1 MQIHKHDAII
11 IGAGGAG
18 LMAALYASKGGAD
31 VAVVSKLYPTRS
43 HTGTAQGGIGAALG
57 NLDEDKPI
65 YHTYD
70 TIKGGDYL
78 TDQAAAK
85 ILAENAVEA
94 VIELE
99 HMGLPFDR
107 TSEKRISQ
115 RRFGGHTRNFGEELV
130 RRACHAADRT
140 GHMILQTLYQQC
152 IKNEVKFFDEFQVV
166 DLIVVDGTA
175 AGVVAIELGTG
186 AFHIFHGKASF
197 FASGGWGRCWSVTS
211 NAHSL
216 TGDGAAIALRR
227 GVPLQDME
235 FFQFHPTGIYR
246 MGILITEGVRGEGGV
261 LVNSQGER
269 FMERYAPSAKDLAS
283 RDVVSRAIYLE
294 TRAGR
299 SIKNRGYVHLD
310 VRPQTV
316 NRYFAEEG
324 RDRKDFIDAGTVE
337 RKLPDILDFC
347 RTYLGVDP
355 VKEPMPVQPTAHY
368 AMGGIPTNVDA
379 QVLIDAAGTVMP
391 GAFAAGET
399 ACVSVHGA
407 NRLGTNSL
415 VDLVVFGRRGG
426 MKLAEYVKGSDW
438 APLPADA
445 GAEIEAE
452 FQRIRAGS
460 GKSRPGELRHLMQQ
474 TMMDNVGV
482 FRTEETLQQGIEDLA
497 DLRERFYKDL
507 QIDDKSR
514 VFNTDLMEAWE
525 LGCLLDLAD
534 VTARTA
540 IERKE
545 SRGAH
550 SREDFKNR
558 DDENWMAHS
567 LIYQQGNSADPSFE
581 ANFDKKVDLSL
592 WEEEIEAGVPEEQQK
607 FRPIERVY

>member
-1 MQIHKHDAII
+1 MKIHKHEVII
-11 IGAGGAG
+11 VGAGGAG

-43 HTGTAQGGIGAALG
+43 HTGAAQGGIGAALG

-78 TDQAAAK
+78 TDQHAAK
-85 ILAENAVEA
+85 VLAENAVDA

-107 TSEKRISQ
+107 TDEKRISQ

-152 IKNEVKFFDEFQVV
+152 IKNEVNFFDEYQVI
-166 DLIVVDGTA
+166 DMIVVDGTV
-175 AGVVAIELGTG
+175 AGVIAIELGTG
-186 AFHIFHGKASF
+186 EFHVFHGKAVL
-197 FASGGWGRCWSVTS
+197 FATGGWGRLWSVTS

-227 GVPLQDME
+227 GVPMQDME
-235 FFQFHPTGIYR
+235 FYQFHPTGIYK

-261 LVNSQGER
+261 LLNSNGER
-269 FMERYAPSAKDLAS
+269 FMERYAPSVKDLAS

-294 TRAGR
+294 TREGR

-310 VRPQTV
+310 VRPATV

-324 RDRKDFIDAGTVE
+324 RPKEDFIDDNYVE
-337 RKLPDILDFC
+337 SKLPDILDFC

-368 AMGGIPTNVDA
+368 AMGGIPTN
-379 QVLIDAAGTVMP
+379 IDAEVTIDANHTVMT
-391 GAFAAGET
+391 GLFAAGET

-415 VDLVVFGRRGG
+415 VDLIVFGRRGG
-426 MKLAEYVKGSDW
+426 MKMAEFVKGSDW
-438 APLPADA
+438 KPLPADPTE
-445 GAEIEAE
+445 EIRAE
-452 FQRIRAGS
+452 FERIRTSKGGS
-460 GKSRPGELRHLMQQ
+460 KPGEMRAKMQQ

-482 FRTEETLQQGIEDLA
+482 FREEASMQVALDDLKE
-497 DLRERFYKDL
+497 LRERFHTDIS
-507 QIDDKSR
+507 IDDKGK
-514 VFNTDLMEAWE
+514 VFNTDLVEAWE
-525 LGCLLDLAD
+525 LGCMIDLAE
-534 VTARTA
+534 VTARSAMNRT
-540 IERKE
+540 E
-545 SRGAH
+545 SRGGH
-550 SREDFKNR
+550 SREDYPKRN
-558 DDENWMAHS
+558 DKEWLVHS
-567 LIYQQGNSADPSFE
+567 LAYHSGDLTKPAYKLDT
-581 ANFDKKVDLSL
+581 DKKVDLSL
-592 WEEEIEAGVPEEQQK
+592 WEEEKAQGIEESKQK
-607 FRPIERVY
+607 FRPKERVY

>member
-1 MQIHKHDAII
+1 MKIHKHDVII
-11 IGAGGAG
+11 VGAGGAG

-43 HTGTAQGGIGAALG
+43 HTGAAQGGIGAALG

-78 TDQAAAK
+78 TDQHAAK

-94 VIELE
+94 VVELE

-130 RRACHAADRT
+130 HRACHAADRT

-152 IKNEVKFFDEFQVV
+152 IKNDVNFFDEFQVV
-166 DLIVVDGTA
+166 DMIVVDGEV
-175 AGVVAIELGTG
+175 AGVVAIEMGTG
-186 AFHIFHGKASF
+186 EFHVFHGKATL
-197 FASGGWGRCWSVTS
+197 FATGGWGRCWSVTS

-216 TGDGAAIALRR
+216 TGDGAAVALRR
-227 GVPLQDME
+227 GVPMQDME
-235 FFQFHPTGIYR
+235 FYQFHPTGIYK

-261 LVNSQGER
+261 LINSQGER
-269 FMERYAPSAKDLAS
+269 FMEKYAPSVKDLAS

-299 SIKNRGYVHLD
+299 SIKGRGYMHLD
-310 VRPQTV
+310 IRPQTV
-316 NRYFAEEG
+316 NRFFAEEG
-324 RDRKDFIDAGTVE
+324 KDKSEFITDADVE

-368 AMGGIPTNVDA
+368 AMGGIPTNTDA
-379 QVLIDAAGTVMP
+379 EVVIDAKGTVMP
-391 GAFAAGET
+391 GLYAAGET

-415 VDLVVFGRRGG
+415 VDLIVFGRRGG
-426 MKLAEYVKGSDW
+426 MKMAEYVKGADW
-438 APLPADA
+438 KTLPADPT
-445 GAEIEAE
+445 ESIRAE
-452 FQRIRAGS
+452 FDRISNGTGNSSA
-460 GKSRPGELRHLMQQ
+460 GELRAKMQQ

-482 FRTEETLQQGIEDLA
+482 FREEESMQVAIDDLKE
-497 DLRERFYKDL
+497 LRHRFYTDIS
-507 QIDDKSR
+507 IDDKGKI
-514 VFNTDLMEAWE
+514 FNTDLLEAWE
-525 LGCLLDLAD
+525 LGCMLDLAD
-534 VTARTA
+534 ITARSA

-550 SREDFKNR
+550 SREDFKDR
-558 DDENWMAHS
+558 DDENWMVHT
-567 LIYQQGNSADPSFE
+567 LVNHDGNLQNPTYSM
-581 ANFDKKVDLSL
+581 NLDKKVDLSL
-592 WEEEIEAGVPEEQQK
+592 WEEEKAQNLPEDKQK
-607 FRPIERVY
+607 FRPKARVY

>member
-78 TDQAAAK
+78 TDQHAAK

-152 IKNEVKFFDEFQVV
+152 IKNEVNFFDEFQVV
-166 DLIVVDGTA
+166 DMIVVDGVV

-186 AFHIFHGKASF
+186 EFHIFHGKASF

-227 GVPLQDME
+227 GLPLQDME

-261 LVNSQGER
+261 LINSVGER

-299 SIKNRGYVHLD
+299 SIKNRGYMHLD

-324 RDRKDFIDAGTVE
+324 RDQKDFIDDETIE

-355 VKEPMPVQPTAHY
+355 VQEPMPVQPTAHY
-368 AMGGIPTNVDA
+368 AMGGIPTNIDA
-379 QVLIDAAGTVMP
+379 EVVIDAAGTVMP
-391 GAFAAGET
+391 GAYAAGET

-426 MKLAEYVKGSDW
+426 LKIAEFVKGSDW
-438 APLPADA
+438 APLPSEA

-452 FQRIRAGS
+452 FQRIRNGS
-460 GKSRPGELRHLMQQ
+460 GKSRPGELRQLMQA

-482 FRTEETLQQGIEDLA
+482 FRTEETLQQGINDLA
-497 DLRERFYKDL
+497 ELRERFYKDL
-507 QIDDKSR
+507 HIDDKSR

-540 IERKE
+540 IDRKE

-550 SREDFKNR
+550 SREDFKQR
-558 DDENWMAHS
+558 DDKNWLAHS
-567 LIYQQGNSADPSFE
+567 LIYQKGEWSDPEFD
-581 ANFDKKVDLSL
+581 AHFDKQVDLSL
-592 WEEEIEAGVPEEQQK
+592 WEEEVERGLPEEQQK
-607 FRPIERVY
+607 FRPVERVY

>member
-1 MQIHKHDAII
+1 MKIHKHDAII
-11 IGAGGAG
+11 VGAGGAG
-18 LMAALYASKGGAD
+18 LMAALYASKAGAD

-43 HTGTAQGGIGAALG
+43 HTGAAQGGIGAALG

-70 TIKGGDYL
+70 TVKGGDYL

-85 ILAENAVEA
+85 ILAENAVDA

-152 IKNEVKFFDEFQVV
+152 IKNEVHFFDEFQVV
-166 DLIVVDGTA
+166 DMIVVDGRV
-175 AGVVAIELGTG
+175 AGVIAIELGTG
-186 AFHIFHGKASF
+186 EFHIFHGKASF

-261 LVNSQGER
+261 LINSVGER
-269 FMERYAPSAKDLAS
+269 FMERYAPNAKDLAS

-294 TRAGR
+294 TREGR
-299 SIKNRGYVHLD
+299 SIKNRGYMHLD
-310 VRPQTV
+310 IRPQTV

-324 RDRKDFIDAGTVE
+324 RAREDFINDATIE

-368 AMGGIPTNVDA
+368 AMGGIPTNVNA
-379 QVLIDAAGTVMP
+379 EVIIDARGTVMP
-391 GAFAAGET
+391 GLYAAGET

-426 MKLAEYVKGSDW
+426 MRMAEFVKHADW
-438 APLPADA
+438 APLPANPE
-445 GAEIEAE
+445 AEIHAE
-452 FQRIRAGS
+452 FERMRNSS
-460 GKSRPGELRHLMQQ
+460 GKSRHGEMRAKMQE
-474 TMMDNVGV
+474 TMMDNIGV
-482 FRTEETLQQGIEDLA
+482 FRTEESMQKGIDDLA
-497 DLRERFYKDL
+497 ELRERFYSDI
-507 QIDDKSR
+507 QIDDKAH

-525 LGCLLDLAD
+525 LGALLDLAD
-534 VTARTA
+534 VTARAA

-550 SREDFKNR
+550 SREDFKKR
-558 DDENWMAHS
+558 DDENWLAHS
-567 LIYQQGNSADPSFE
+567 LIAQDGNL
-581 ANFDKKVDLSL
+581 ANPTYAVSFDKPVDLSL
-592 WEEEIEAGVPEEQQK
+592 WEAEKAEGVPDDQQK
-607 FRPIERVY
+607 FRPKERVY

>member
-1 MQIHKHDAII
+1 MKIHKHDAII
-11 IGAGGAG
+11 VGAGGAG

-85 ILAENAVEA
+85 ILAENAIDA

-166 DLIVVDGTA
+166 DMIVVDGA
-175 AGVVAIELGTG
+175 VAGVVAIELGTG
-186 AFHIFHGKASF
+186 EFHVFHGKASF
-197 FASGGWGRCWSVTS
+197 FATGGWGRCWSVTS

-216 TGDGAAIALRR
+216 TGDGAAIVMRR
-227 GVPLQDME
+227 GLPLQDME
-235 FFQFHPTGIYR
+235 FFQFHPTGIYK

-261 LVNSQGER
+261 LINSQGER

-310 VRPQTV
+310 VRPKTV
-316 NRYFAEEG
+316 NRFFAEEG
-324 RDRKDFIDAGTVE
+324 RARQDFIDETHVE
-337 RKLPDILDFC
+337 RRLPDIIDFC

-368 AMGGIPTNVDA
+368 AMGGIPTNIDA
-379 QVLIDAAGTVMP
+379 EALIDAAGTVMP
-391 GAFAAGET
+391 GLYAAGET

-415 VDLVVFGRRGG
+415 VDLIVFGRRGG
-426 MKLAEYVKGSDW
+426 MRVAEFVKQTDW
-438 APLPADA
+438 KTLPADPA
-445 GAEIEAE
+445 ADIRAE
-452 FQRIRAGS
+452 FERIRSSS
-460 GKSRPGELRHLMQQ
+460 GKSRPGELRARMQQ

-482 FRTEETLQQGIEDLA
+482 FRTAETMQRGLDELA
-497 DLRERFYKDL
+497 ELRQRFYNDIR
-507 QIDDKSR
+507 IDDKNR

-525 LGCLLDLAD
+525 LGALLDLAE
-534 VTARTA
+534 VTARSA
-540 IERKE
+540 LERKE

-550 SREDFKNR
+550 SREDFTGR
-558 DDENWMAHS
+558 DDENWLVHTLAYHD
-567 LIYQQGNSADPSFE
+567 GNLKAPGY
-581 ANFDKKVDLSL
+581 ALNFDKAVDLSL
-592 WEEEIEAGVPEEQQK
+592 WEAEKAQGIPQDKQK

>member
-1 MQIHKHDAII
+1 MKIHKHDAII
-11 IGAGGAG
+11 VGAGGAG
-18 LMAALYASKGGAD
+18 LMAALYASKAGAD

-43 HTGTAQGGIGAALG
+43 HTGAAQGGIGAALG

-70 TIKGGDYL
+70 TVKGGDYL

-85 ILAENAVEA
+85 ILAENAVDA

-152 IKNEVKFFDEFQVV
+152 IKNEVHFFDEFQVV
-166 DLIVVDGTA
+166 DMIVVDGRV
-175 AGVVAIELGTG
+175 AGVIAIELGTG
-186 AFHIFHGKASF
+186 EFHIFHGKASF

-261 LVNSQGER
+261 LINSVGER
-269 FMERYAPSAKDLAS
+269 FMERYAPNAKDLAS

-294 TRAGR
+294 TREGR
-299 SIKNRGYVHLD
+299 SIKNRGYMHLD
-310 VRPQTV
+310 IRPQTV

-324 RDRKDFIDAGTVE
+324 RAREDFINDATIE

-368 AMGGIPTNVDA
+368 AMGGIPTNVNA
-379 QVLIDAAGTVMP
+379 EVVIDARGTVMP
-391 GAFAAGET
+391 GLYAAGET

-426 MKLAEYVKGSDW
+426 MRMAEFVKHADW
-438 APLPADA
+438 APLPANPE
-445 GAEIEAE
+445 AEIHAE
-452 FQRIRAGS
+452 FERMRNSS
-460 GKSRPGELRHLMQQ
+460 GKSRHGEMRAKMQE
-474 TMMDNVGV
+474 TMMDNIGV
-482 FRTEETLQQGIEDLA
+482 FRTEESMQKGIDDLA
-497 DLRERFYKDL
+497 ELRERFYSDI
-507 QIDDKSR
+507 QIDDKAH

-525 LGCLLDLAD
+525 LGALLDLAD
-534 VTARTA
+534 VTARAA

-550 SREDFKNR
+550 SREDFKKR
-558 DDENWMAHS
+558 DDENWLAHS
-567 LIYQQGNSADPSFE
+567 LIAQDGNL
-581 ANFDKKVDLSL
+581 ANPTYAVSFDKPVDLSL
-592 WEEEIEAGVPEEQQK
+592 WEAEKAEGVPDDQQK
-607 FRPIERVY
+607 FRPKERVY

>member
-1 MQIHKHDAII
+1 MNIHKHDAII
-11 IGAGGAG
+11 VGAGGAG
-18 LMAALYASKGGAD
+18 LMAALYASKAGAD

-57 NLDEDKPI
+57 NLDDDKPI

-85 ILAENAVEA
+85 VLAENAIDA

-115 RRFGGHTRNFGEELV
+115 RRFGGHTRNFGEALV

-152 IKNEVKFFDEFQVV
+152 IKNEVNFFDEFQVV
-166 DLIVVDGTA
+166 DMIVVDGTV
-175 AGVVAIELGTG
+175 AGVVAIELGSG
-186 AFHIFHGKASF
+186 EFHIFHGKASF

-211 NAHSL
+211 NAHSM

-235 FFQFHPTGIYR
+235 FFQFHPTGIFK

-261 LVNSQGER
+261 LINSQGER
-269 FMERYAPSAKDLAS
+269 FMERYAPGAKDLAS

-310 VRPQTV
+310 IRPKTV
-316 NRYFAEEG
+316 NRFFAEEG
-324 RDRKDFIDAGTVE
+324 RPRQDFIDDGHVE

-368 AMGGIPTNVDA
+368 AMGGIPTNIDA
-379 QVLIDAAGTVMP
+379 EVVLDAAGTVMP
-391 GAFAAGET
+391 GLYAAGET

-415 VDLVVFGRRGG
+415 VDLIVFGRRGG
-426 MKLAEYVKGSDW
+426 MKVAEFVKQADWKALPSD
-438 APLPADA
+438 PAGEI
-445 GAEIEAE
+445 GAEFE
-452 FQRIRAGS
+452 RIRHGS
-460 GKSRPGELRHLMQQ
+460 GKMRHGELRARMQQ
-474 TMMDNVGV
+474 TMMDNIGV
-482 FRTEETLQQGIEDLA
+482 FRTQETMQRGIDELA
-497 DLRERFYKDL
+497 ELRRRFYDDIR
-507 QIDDKSR
+507 IDDKNK

-525 LGCLLDLAD
+525 LGALIDLAD
-534 VTARTA
+534 VTARGA
-540 IERKE
+540 LERKE

-550 SREDFKNR
+550 SREDYKQR
-558 DDENWMAHS
+558 DDENWLVHS
-567 LIYQQGNSADPSFE
+567 LVYHDSNLKSPSYRL
-581 ANFDKKVDLSL
+581 NFDKAVDLSL
-592 WEEEIEAGVPEEQQK
+592 WEAEKEQGIPADEQK
-607 FRPIERVY
+607 FRPKPRVY

>member
-1 MQIHKHDAII
+1 MKIHKHDAII
-11 IGAGGAG
+11 VGAGGAG
-18 LMAALYASKGGAD
+18 LMAALYASKAGAD

-43 HTGTAQGGIGAALG
+43 HTGAAQGGIGAALG

-70 TIKGGDYL
+70 TVKGGDYL

-85 ILAENAVEA
+85 ILAENAVDA

-152 IKNEVKFFDEFQVV
+152 IKNEVHFFDEFQVV
-166 DLIVVDGTA
+166 DMIVVDGRV
-175 AGVVAIELGTG
+175 AGVIAIELGTG
-186 AFHIFHGKASF
+186 EFHIFHGKASF

-261 LVNSQGER
+261 LINSVGER
-269 FMERYAPSAKDLAS
+269 FMERYAPNAKDLAS

-294 TRAGR
+294 TREGR
-299 SIKNRGYVHLD
+299 SIKNRGYMHLD
-310 VRPQTV
+310 IRPQTV

-324 RDRKDFIDAGTVE
+324 RAREDFINDATIE

-368 AMGGIPTNVDA
+368 AMGGIPTNVNA
-379 QVLIDAAGTVMP
+379 EVVIDARGTVMP
-391 GAFAAGET
+391 GLYAAGET

-426 MKLAEYVKGSDW
+426 MRMAEFVKHADW
-438 APLPADA
+438 APLPANPE
-445 GAEIEAE
+445 AEIHAE
-452 FQRIRAGS
+452 FERMRNSS
-460 GKSRPGELRHLMQQ
+460 GKSRHGEMRAKMQE
-474 TMMDNVGV
+474 TMMDNIGV
-482 FRTEETLQQGIEDLA
+482 FRTEESMQKGIDDLA
-497 DLRERFYKDL
+497 ELRERFYSDI
-507 QIDDKSR
+507 QIDDKAH

-525 LGCLLDLAD
+525 LGALLDLAD
-534 VTARTA
+534 VTARAA

-550 SREDFKNR
+550 SREDFKKR
-558 DDENWMAHS
+558 DDENWLAHS
-567 LIYQQGNSADPSFE
+567 LIAQDGNL
-581 ANFDKKVDLSL
+581 ANPTYAVSFDKPVDLSL
-592 WEEEIEAGVPEEQQK
+592 WEAEKAEGVPVDQQK
-607 FRPIERVY
+607 FRPKERVY

>member
-1 MQIHKHDAII
+1 MKIHKHDAII
-11 IGAGGAG
+11 VGAGGAG
-18 LMAALYASKGGAD
+18 LMAALYASKAGAD

-43 HTGTAQGGIGAALG
+43 HTGAAQGGIGAALG

-70 TIKGGDYL
+70 TVKGGDYL
-78 TDQAAAK
+78 SDQAAAK
-85 ILAENAVEA
+85 ILAENAVDA

-152 IKNEVKFFDEFQVV
+152 IKNEVHFFDEFHVV
-166 DLIVVDGTA
+166 DMIVVDGRV
-175 AGVVAIELGTG
+175 AGVIAIELGTG
-186 AFHIFHGKASF
+186 EFHIFHGKASF

-261 LVNSQGER
+261 LINSVGER
-269 FMERYAPSAKDLAS
+269 FMERYAPNAKDLAS

-294 TRAGR
+294 TREGR
-299 SIKNRGYVHLD
+299 SIKNRGYMHLD
-310 VRPQTV
+310 IRPQTV
-316 NRYFAEEG
+316 NRFFAEEG
-324 RDRKDFIDAGTVE
+324 RAREDFIDNATIE

-379 QVLIDAAGTVMP
+379 EVVIDARGTVMP
-391 GAFAAGET
+391 GLYAAGET

-426 MKLAEYVKGSDW
+426 MRMAEFVKHADW
-438 APLPADA
+438 APLPANPE
-445 GAEIEAE
+445 AEIHAE
-452 FQRIRAGS
+452 FERMRNSS
-460 GKSRPGELRHLMQQ
+460 GKSRHGEMRAKMQE
-474 TMMDNVGV
+474 TMMDNIGV
-482 FRTEETLQQGIEDLA
+482 FRTEESMRKGIDDLA
-497 DLRERFYKDL
+497 ELRERFHRDI
-507 QIDDKSR
+507 QIDDKAH

-525 LGCLLDLAD
+525 LGALLDLAD
-534 VTARTA
+534 VTARA
-540 IERKE
+540 AVERKE

-550 SREDFKNR
+550 SREDFKKR
-558 DDENWMAHS
+558 DDENWLAHS
-567 LIYQQGNSADPSFE
+567 LIAHNGNL
-581 ANFDKKVDLSL
+581 ANPTYAVSFDKAVDLSL
-592 WEEEIEAGVPEEQQK
+592 WEAEKAQGVPDDQQK
-607 FRPIERVY
+607 FRPKERVY

>member
-1 MQIHKHDAII
+1 MNIHKHDAII
-11 IGAGGAG
+11 VGAGGAG

-57 NLDEDKPI
+57 NLDDDKPI

-85 ILAENAVEA
+85 ALAENAIDA

-107 TSEKRISQ
+107 TSEQRISQ
-115 RRFGGHTRNFGEELV
+115 RRFGGHTRNFGEALV

-152 IKNEVKFFDEFQVV
+152 IKNEVNFFDEFQVV
-166 DLIVVDGTA
+166 DMIVVDGTV
-175 AGVVAIELGTG
+175 AGVIAIELGSG
-186 AFHIFHGKASF
+186 EFHIFHGKACF
-197 FASGGWGRCWSVTS
+197 FATGGWGRCWSVTS
-211 NAHSL
+211 NAHSM

-227 GVPLQDME
+227 GLPLQDME
-235 FFQFHPTGIYR
+235 FFQFHPTGIFK

-261 LVNSQGER
+261 LINSQGER
-269 FMERYAPSAKDLAS
+269 FMERYAPGAKDLAS

-310 VRPQTV
+310 IRPKTV
-316 NRYFAEEG
+316 NRFFAEEG
-324 RDRKDFIDAGTVE
+324 RARQDFIDDGHIE

-368 AMGGIPTNVDA
+368 AMGGIPTNIDA
-379 QVLIDAAGTVMP
+379 EVVTDAAGTVMP
-391 GAFAAGET
+391 GLYAAGET

-415 VDLVVFGRRGG
+415 VDLIVFGRRGG
-426 MKLAEYVKGSDW
+426 MRV
-438 APLPADA
+438 
-445 GAEIEAE
+445 AE
-452 FQRIRAGS
+452 FVKQADWKALPSDPAGEIRAEFERIRHSS
-460 GKSRPGELRHLMQQ
+460 GNTRPGELRARLQQ
-474 TMMDNVGV
+474 TMMDNIGV
-482 FRTEETLQQGIEDLA
+482 FRTQETMQRGIDELA
-497 DLRERFYKDL
+497 ELRRRFYDDIR
-507 QIDDKSR
+507 IDDKNK

-525 LGCLLDLAD
+525 LGALIDLAD
-534 VTARTA
+534 VTARSA
-540 IERKE
+540 LERKE

-550 SREDFKNR
+550 SREDYKQR
-558 DDENWMAHS
+558 DDENWLVHTLAYHDGDLKTPSYS
-567 LIYQQGNSADPSFE
+567 L
-581 ANFDKKVDLSL
+581 NFDKAVDLSL
-592 WEEEIEAGVPEEQQK
+592 WEAEKAQGIPEDKQK